1 MFSFKIIAL
10 ALFAGL
16 TLAQGQQFYVQNWG
30 NGDDATDYDYESL
43 EAGRFTVDWVLGA
56 GGNFVVGKGYRVQT
70 CTSSTH
76 YTLPYTA
83 NTISVWSI
91 TPQTT
96 TPRGTPT
103 SPSTASQAT
112 RA

>member
-1 MFSFKIIAL
+1 MFSFKIIAS

-56 GGNFVVGKGYRVQT
+56 GGNFVVGKGYRGSPNLYVQYPLH
-70 CTSSTH
+70 STLH
-76 YTLPYTA
+76 
-83 NTISVWSI
+83 S
-91 TPQTT
+91 
-96 TPRGTPT
+96 
-103 SPSTASQAT
+103 
-112 RA
+112 